1 MQRRNFLESAATFLL
16 IAGAGAGFA
25 PHAVA
30 AAPVEGDEPSG
41 GDALGERL
49 AKLEQRSGGRLGVA
63 VLDTADGR
71 RWATRGDERFA
82 MCSTYKLPLV
92 AAVLRKAELGEIDL
106 HARIAVPPAAL
117 VPYSPATAPTARA
130 GGSAS
135 VAQLCEASMT
145 ISDNTAANLLLPLAG
160 DPAGV
165 NRFLHGIGD
174 DVSRLQRTPGAPL
187 RAGDANDTTTP
198 NAMLATLQRLLL
210 GDALTPASRQRLTDW
225 MLASKTGAT
234 RLRAGLPR
242 RWRVGHKTG
251 TGQGTANDIAIVW
264 PGRRKPVL
272 IASYLTDAWG
282 DDELRNAVLADVA
295 RTLAAHWIVEA

>member
-16 IAGAGAGFA
+16 IAGAGAAFA
-25 PHAVA
+25 PTVVA
-30 AAPVEGDEPSG
+30 GASPEGDKAGG
-41 GDALGERL
+41 GDALGDRL

-71 RWATRGDERFA
+71 HWATRGDERFA

-106 HARIAVPPAAL
+106 DARIAVPQAAL
-117 VPYSPATAPTARA
+117 VGNSPATAPIARA

-135 VAQLCEASMT
+135 VARLCEAAMT
-145 ISDNTAANLLLPLAG
+145 VSDNTAANLLLPLVG

-174 DVSRLQRTPGAPL
+174 DVSRMQRVPGAPL
-187 RAGDANDTTTP
+187 RGGDANDTTTP
-198 NAMLATLQRLLL
+198 NAMLATLRRVLL
-210 GDALTPASRQRLTDW
+210 GDALNPASRQRLTEW
-225 MLASKTGAT
+225 MLASKTGET
-234 RLRAGLPR
+234 RLRAGLPAP
-242 RWRVGHKTG
+242 WRIGHKTG
-251 TGQGTANDIAIVW
+251 TGQGTANDVAIVW

-282 DDELRNAVLADVA
+282 DDELRNTVLADVA
-295 RTLAAHWIVEA
+295 RTLAAHWIVAA

>member
-1 MQRRNFLESAATFLL
+1 MQRRNFLESAVTFLL

-25 PHAVA
+25 PNVVA
-30 AAPVEGDEPSG
+30 AAPADGDQAGG

-117 VPYSPATAPTARA
+117 VPYSPATAPIARA

-145 ISDNTAANLLLPLAG
+145 ISDNTAANLLLPLVG

-174 DVSRLQRTPGAPL
+174 DISRMQRAPGAPL
-187 RAGDANDTTTP
+187 RGGDATDTTTP
-198 NAMLATLQRLLL
+198 NAMLATMRRLLL
-210 GDALTPASRQRLTDW
+210 GDALNPASRQRLTEW
-225 MLASKTGAT
+225 MLASKTGDT
-234 RLRAGLPR
+234 RLRAGLPQ